1 MGSPAL
7 PYLVLPVESQAGSPA
22 HAPDV
27 GGCHLEDIHPER
39 LLEEND
45 VALGDSEAVV
55 IAWGE
60 ERAGGD
66 GAEHL
71 HVFQGAQ
78 PLLPAL

>member
-1 MGSPAL
+1 M
-7 PYLVLPVESQAGSPA
+7 ESQAGSPA
-22 HAPDV
+22 RAPEV
-27 GGCHLEDIHPER
+27 GSCHLEDIHLER

-55 IAWGE
+55 IARGE
-60 ERAGGD
+60 ERERGD

-78 PLLPAL
+78 PLLPAP